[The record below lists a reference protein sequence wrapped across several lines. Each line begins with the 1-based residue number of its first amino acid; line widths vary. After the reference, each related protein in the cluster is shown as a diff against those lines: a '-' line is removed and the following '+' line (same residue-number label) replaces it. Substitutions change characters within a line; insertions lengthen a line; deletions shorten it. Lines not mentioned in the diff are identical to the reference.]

1 MARTRSQRPD
11 AGDEPPRRL
20 TRSQLAHE
28 RLVRAAQEVLSTV
41 GPSASIHLIA
51 ERAEVGVGTIY
62 RQFGSK
68 EGLLEHATREALLDF
83 EAWMLRNY
91 TGGIEDP
98 LERFST
104 SMRIYLRMPMTHP
117 VNARVLI
124 QPETVLLSDSPNYP
138 KAARND
144 LDASIAAGRVTCPD
158 PHLRLT
164 LVQNITRGMLLLGV
178 AKGGTLDTAFL
189 DDAAEECLM
198 LLGARRA
205 EARRL
210 AHLPLADALPA

>member
-1 MARTRSQRPD
+1 MATAQADREEHAGGGRRSSPAR
-11 AGDEPPRRL
+11 
-20 TRSQLAHE
+20 E
-28 RLVRAAQEVLSTV
+28 RLIRAAQDLVGTV

-68 EGLLEHATREALLDF
+68 EALLQEATRAALLDF
-83 EAWMLRNY
+83 EAWMYRTY
-91 TGGIEDP
+91 TASIEDP
-98 LERFST
+98 LEFFST
-104 SMRIYLRMPMTHP
+104 SMRIYLRMPITHP

-138 KAARND
+138 KAARAA
-144 LDASIAAGRVTCPD
+144 LDAAMAAERVKCPD

-178 AKGGTLDTAFL
+178 TKGGALDTTFL

-198 LLGARRA
+198 LIGARRA
-205 EARRL
+205 DARRL
-210 AHLPLADALPA
+210 AHLPLAAALPD

>member
-1 MARTRSQRPD
+1 MVASRTSGSDRSGSAR
-11 AGDEPPRRL
+11 
-20 TRSQLAHE
+20 E
-28 RLVRAAQEVLSTV
+28 RLIRAAQEVLGTI

-51 ERAEVGVGTIY
+51 EHAEVGVGTVY

-68 EGLLEHATREALLDF
+68 EGLLEVASRAALLDF
-83 EAWMLRNY
+83 EAWMYRNY
-91 TGGIEDP
+91 TSEIEDP
-98 LERFST
+98 LEFFST
-104 SMRIYLRMPMTHP
+104 SMRIYLRMPITHP

-138 KAARND
+138 KAAWAA
-144 LDASIAAGRVTCPD
+144 LEACMAAGRVSCPD

-178 AKGGTLDTAFL
+178 AKGGTLDTTLL

-198 LLGARRA
+198 LIGARRA
-205 EARRL
+205 DARRL
-210 AHLPLADALPA
+210 AHLPLADALPG